1 MRNISQMRH
10 PDGKVLEYVAPVDKR
25 TAVRGTQFMI
35 YQCGEIC
42 LDTESYSLLKS
53 GEIRA
58 VEPQV
63 FDLLVYL
70 IENRNRVVTR
80 DELLDKLW
88 KGRIVSDSAINA
100 RLKQARKAVGDD
112 GKNQLI
118 IKTIHR
124 RGYQFIA
131 PISETG
137 SPSNA
142 IDSPGSARN
151 PAELPSIA
159 VLSFINLSGD
169 PNQQYF
175 CDGMVLNIGD
185 RLSRIR
191 SLKVLAGHSIKV
203 DGKSFTKLA
212 KDLEAGYLLTGS
224 VQREAD
230 RVRVNVDLIDGS
242 SGEIRWSERFDRRG
256 EGVMDIQDEI
266 AKAIT
271 GTLWS
276 YKGTIREAELEN
288 LFYKMSSNFNAFDCL
303 LKGIFH
309 KEQYIAEDNLKA
321 RNYFEKAVELDPNCA
336 EALAWCAWTY
346 LIDMNMG
353 WTDDNE
359 ESLALA
365 YAVARRGIEI
375 DPGSEI
381 GHCALGQAFLC
392 DQKYDKGFAEY
403 DKAMEIN
410 PNSPDLMALKGGELA
425 GYGRHDEGIAL
436 IRQSFEYNKHPPGW
450 YYWTLG
456 IAYFAADSHSL
467 VIESL
472 EKMDRQNKDSLTY
485 LASSNAIM
493 GNFEEANSRFAE
505 LLEHDPEFK
514 IEQIRTTHSYLLED
528 TQLRLIN
535 GLQLAIGEKKPP
547 EKLRAV

>member
-1 MRNISQMRH
+1 MS
-10 PDGKVLEYVAPVDKR
+10 
-25 TAVRGTQFMI
+25 
-35 YQCGEIC
+35 YQCGDIF
-42 LDTESYSLLKS
+42 LDTESYSLVTE
-53 GEIRA
+53 GENRS

-63 FDLLVYL
+63 FDLLIYL
-70 IENRNRVVTR
+70 IENRSRVVTR
-80 DELLDKLW
+80 VELLDKLW

-100 RLKQARKAVGDD
+100 RLKQARKAIGDD
-112 GKNQLI
+112 GKSQSV

-131 PISETG
+131 SVTETG
-137 SPSNA
+137 VETESAVIESPA
-142 IDSPGSARN
+142 SARN
-151 PAELPSIA
+151 PAKLPSIA
-159 VLSFINLSGD
+159 VLSFTNLSGD

-175 CDGMVLNIGD
+175 CDGMVLNIGA

-191 SLKVLAGHSIKV
+191 SLKVLAGHSIEV

-271 GTLWS
+271 GSLWS

-288 LFYKMSSNFNAFDCL
+288 LFYKMSSDFNAFDCL

-321 RNYFEKAVELDPNCA
+321 RNYFEKAVALDPNCA

-346 LIDMNMG
+346 LIDINMG
-353 WTDDNE
+353 WTDDGE

-365 YAVARRGIEI
+365 YAAARRGIEI
-375 DPGSEI
+375 DPGSDL
-381 GHCALGQAFLC
+381 GHCALGQAFIC
-392 DQKYDKGFAEY
+392 DQKYDKGFTEY

-425 GYGRHDEGIAL
+425 GYGRHNEGIAL

-467 VIESL
+467 VIESI

-493 GNFEEANSRFAE
+493 GNFEEASSRFAE
-505 LLEHDPEFK
+505 LLEHDSEFK
-514 IEQIRTTHSYLLED
+514 IEQIRTTHSYLLAD

-535 GLQLAIGEKKPP
+535 GLQLATGVKKLP
-547 EKLRAV
+547 EKLRVV

>member
-1 MRNISQMRH
+1 MRH
-10 PDGKVLEYVAPVDKR
+10 TGDKVLEYVARDDDR
-25 TAVRGTQFMI
+25 TSVSGPQFMR
-35 YQCGEIC
+35 YQCGDSF
-42 LDTESYSLLKS
+42 LDTESYSLVTA
-53 GEIRA
+53 GEIRS

-63 FDLLVYL
+63 FDLLIFL

-100 RLKQARKAVGDD
+100 RLKQARKAIGDD
-112 GKNQLI
+112 GKNQSV

-131 PISETG
+131 PVTETG
-137 SPSNA
+137 TGT
-142 IDSPGSARN
+142 DSALIENPASTRN
-151 PAELPSIA
+151 PARLPSIA
-159 VLSFINLSGD
+159 VLSFTNLSAD
-169 PNQQYF
+169 PNQHYF
-175 CDGMVLNIGD
+175 CDGMGLNIAA

-191 SLKVLAGHSIKV
+191 LLKVLAGHSIEV
-203 DGKSFTKLA
+203 DGKSFSRLA
-212 KDLEAGYLLTGS
+212 KDLETGYLLTGS

-266 AKAIT
+266 ARAIT
-271 GTLWS
+271 GSLWG
-276 YKGTIREAELEN
+276 YHGTILEAELEN
-288 LFYKMSSNFNAFDCL
+288 LSYKMSSDFNAFDCF

-309 KEQYIAEDNLKA
+309 KEQYIAEDNLTA

-336 EALAWCAWTY
+336 EALAWCAWTHI
-346 LIDMNMG
+346 IDINMG
-353 WTDDNE
+353 WSEDFE

-365 YAVARRGIEI
+365 YAVARRAIEI
-375 DPGSEI
+375 NPGSEY
-381 GHCALGQAFLC
+381 GHGALGQAFIC

-410 PNSPDLMALKGGELA
+410 PNSPDLMNLKGGELA

-436 IRQSFEYNKHPPGW
+436 IRQSFEYNKRPPGW
-450 YYWTLG
+450 YYWSLG
-456 IAYFAADSHSL
+456 FAYFAADSHAL
-467 VIESL
+467 AIESF
-472 EKMDRQNKDSLTY
+472 EKMDRQNKDTLTY
-485 LASSNAIM
+485 LTASYAIM
-493 GNFEEANSRFAE
+493 GNFEDASSRFAE
-505 LLEHDPEFK
+505 LLDLDPQFR
-514 IEQIRTTHSYLLED
+514 IEQIKTTHAALMED
-528 TQLRLIN
+528 TRLRLIN
-535 GLQLAIGEKKPP
+535 GLQLATGEKKPP